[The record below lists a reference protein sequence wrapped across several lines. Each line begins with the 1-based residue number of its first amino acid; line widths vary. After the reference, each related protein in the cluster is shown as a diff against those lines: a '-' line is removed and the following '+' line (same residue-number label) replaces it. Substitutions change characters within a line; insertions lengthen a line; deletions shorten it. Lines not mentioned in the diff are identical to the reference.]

1 MSNQTY
7 LPFQVILSTKK
18 GNKYNFIVNA
28 GDINSFILNTYKAN
42 YLNFEIKNNP
52 LDKKNYYPFNS
63 LEETTYELGTS
74 FLKTFE
80 TAESCDVYL
89 TIPKVPAG
97 FSDGILGGKINWWL
111 DDKNNHSDFINQ
123 FSIITST
130 DENFVEYYDNNI
142 LYTQQKDNFIKLGGT
157 QILKDSEY
165 AGKIYIKIA
174 SIIIKGNEVKI
185 TPFLRSNVLSPH
197 RYLRLGDLSARNIK
211 IYFKSVA
218 KTIGFP
224 IDAGDYQAGLF
235 NGLAGYYEVETIKGF
250 EDDPLTDWNEK
261 TEDEKVTIPY
271 SFSRRAGP
279 NRLLVENSSY
289 FSSPLFINKSIDYIA
304 ESAREEIEKRINY
317 LNQSYIYDGLFKN
330 ATEIVYFRKEN
341 LSVYQVILIYK
352 ETLGDKLIM
361 KNVYENISLY
371 NSILVE
377 TALPTIDGSPP
388 DITLKKEMTEEEA
401 YSILGVSTD
410 DLAGINKIVDLQG
423 FA

>member
-1 MSNQTY
+1 
-7 LPFQVILSTKK
+7 
-18 GNKYNFIVNA
+18 
-28 GDINSFILNTYKAN
+28 
-42 YLNFEIKNNP
+42 
-52 LDKKNYYPFNS
+52 
-63 LEETTYELGTS
+63 
-74 FLKTFE
+74 
-80 TAESCDVYL
+80 
-89 TIPKVPAG
+89 
-97 FSDGILGGKINWWL
+97 
-111 DDKNNHSDFINQ
+111 
-123 FSIITST
+123 
-130 DENFVEYYDNNI
+130 
-142 LYTQQKDNFIKLGGT
+142 
-157 QILKDSEY
+157 
-165 AGKIYIKIA
+165 
-174 SIIIKGNEVKI
+174 
-185 TPFLRSNVLSPH
+185 LRSNVLSPH

-250 EDDPLTDWNEK
+250 EDDPLTEWSEK

-401 YSILGVSTD
+401 YSILGISTD